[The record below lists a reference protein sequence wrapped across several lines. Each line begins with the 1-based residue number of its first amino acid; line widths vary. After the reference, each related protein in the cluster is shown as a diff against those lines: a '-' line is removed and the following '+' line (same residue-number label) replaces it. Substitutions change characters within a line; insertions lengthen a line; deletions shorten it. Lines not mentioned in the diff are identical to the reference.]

1 MVGLGGFFVS
11 GKSVGGLNCF
21 CPCLPKG
28 CSPYIPPVECC
39 PRFTG
44 CKPTGEIIY
53 GVDGNL
59 LSWKPSPCEFCSC
72 IIGKPQCAIQ
82 DYLAPYCENYVTVKE
97 DVVQYALQETV
108 NQLVTYFLTAM
119 VSLVGDL
126 ILVPTVSMVMHP
138 SCAICDCAALSCPNY
153 VILEGEL
160 PFLPQQSAL

>member
-82 DYLAPYCENYVTVKE
+82 DCPGPILLELCDSKGRCCPICPPGDCKPTGDIFFDCNGILSWRPDPCTYC
-97 DVVQYALQETV
+97 V
-108 NQLVTYFLTAM
+108 NGHASIMCYK
-119 VSLVGDL
+119 
-126 ILVPTVSMVMHP
+126 
-138 SCAICDCAALSCPNY
+138 
-153 VILEGEL
+153 
-160 PFLPQQSAL
+160 